1 MVRGKASPFRRYLNA
16 DGGKMK
22 KRILTGL
29 VIFAALIVFFLL
41 KIYVQVE
48 VFERKLGGLFFDAF
62 IMFMAGAGAYEMTRA
77 FKEKMVKAQRI
88 LAVVFPLG
96 IFPLV
101 AFIGLVGAIIWTG
114 LIILV
119 TLGLFIFD
127 YKNITIESV
136 AYTILVYCYPTLIL
150 SFLVSLNHMEDIKVI
165 PYYKFYTFE
174 EGLCALMLIFVVSP
188 FADMFAFFVGSA
200 VKGRK
205 LSPEISPNKTVSG
218 AIGGIFGGT
227 LGGVIAYF
235 IPQIFGY
242 VPAYFGVKALNIVFF
257 AAMGAVCAL
266 LTEFGDLV
274 ESAIKRR
281 LGVKDM
287 GKLLPGHGGM
297 MDRIDGFLFACP
309 VVVVV
314 FCVILPMFMA

>member
-1 MVRGKASPFRRYLNA
+1 MVRGKASPFRRDLNA

-62 IMFMAGAGAYEMTRA
+62 IMFMAVAGAYEMTRA

-127 YKNITIESV
+127 
-136 AYTILVYCYPTLIL
+136 
-150 SFLVSLNHMEDIKVI
+150 
-165 PYYKFYTFE
+165 
-174 EGLCALMLIFVVSP
+174 
-188 FADMFAFFVGSA
+188 
-200 VKGRK
+200 
-205 LSPEISPNKTVSG
+205 
-218 AIGGIFGGT
+218 
-227 LGGVIAYF
+227 
-235 IPQIFGY
+235 
-242 VPAYFGVKALNIVFF
+242 
-257 AAMGAVCAL
+257 
-266 LTEFGDLV
+266 
-274 ESAIKRR
+274 
-281 LGVKDM
+281 
-287 GKLLPGHGGM
+287 
-297 MDRIDGFLFACP
+297 
-309 VVVVV
+309 
-314 FCVILPMFMA
+314 